1 MFRKK
6 LESSAI
12 PLRYPSEPKCPVVL
26 VLDNS
31 GSMEG
36 EPSMELKK
44 GLKKFLK
51 DLRKDDLARKRVE
64 ISVVSFND
72 DVKQILPFSTVDI
85 VDENAL
91 IMEPK
96 GKTSMGEAILY
107 AISKIEERKLEYSKN
122 GIQYFR
128 PWIWLMT
135 DGSPTDMHPEGNEQ
149 MKTEW
154 KVVLDKVHEG
164 VKNGKFLFFAV
175 GIDDADMELLGEISV
190 EPPIRMEEQKFSEMF
205 DWLSKSIASTSRSS
219 TSEQIKLDPTD
230 SWGKRVPK

>member
-6 LESSAI
+6 LDALEI
-12 PLRYPSEPKCPVVL
+12 PLKYPSEPKCPVVL
-26 VLDNS
+26 LLDSS

-36 EPSMELKK
+36 EPSEDLKK
-44 GLKKFLK
+44 GLRKFLK
-51 DLRKDDLARKRVE
+51 DMRKDDLARKRVE
-64 ISVVSFND
+64 VSVISFND
-72 DVKQILPFSTVDI
+72 NVRQIVPFSTVDTINDDKI
-85 VDENAL
+85 VLD
-91 IMEPK
+91 PK
-96 GKTSMGEAILY
+96 GKTAMGEAILM
-107 AISKIEERKLEYSKN
+107 AISKIEERKMDYSKN

-135 DGSPTDMHPEGNEQ
+135 DGSPTDMHPEGNDQ

-175 GIDDADMELLGEISV
+175 GIDDADMDILSAISV
-190 EPPIRMEEQKFSEMF
+190 EPPIRMEQQKFSEMF

-219 TSEQIKLDPTD
+219 TAEQIKLDPTD
-230 SWGKRVPK
+230 SWGKRVKK